1 MAALQYTIGSGMNYP
16 SLALAEAGTRQNL
29 TSGGGNTL
37 EILIQEAFQE
47 TRSGSGITFGTG
59 WTTSATCTITI
70 TVPKAYRHTGSR
82 GTGYRIVGDFDWGGT
97 GLLTTLSYVTIN
109 GVSVRRTGDNMGF
122 GISTGDLVNNVRNC
136 FVADCDLVGIIIN
149 DGNAVNNMVVGCSVG
164 IRANYGGWGGTDFTR
179 AYNNTILNCT
189 QGIDLGNGNG
199 HLLLKNTCIGNSGNP
214 SIAVEGGVLDT
225 IVTSATSD
233 EFTGTTTISVANCH
247 FTSSTAGSE
256 DLHIASTSY
265 LCHGVNAG
273 TDLHTG
279 DTYYNF
285 NTDFE
290 DDSRPNSQW
299 DIGADQYVS
308 GSSTYD
314 VSINETGTLSES
326 QDSTATL
333 LAAINETGILT
344 DTPNSI
350 AILLATINETGVLS
364 DSQTGILTIP
374 VSINET
380 GTLSDTPNSTAVLLA
395 AINET
400 GILSDTQ
407 NSIAV
412 LLAAINET
420 GDLLEAQSS
429 ISTLLASINE
439 TGILSSS
446 QDFISG
452 PSNRIRTIGSGK
464 NYPSITAALAGEDN
478 FDTEFD
484 LNIQFIIDAGEYG
497 AFEIPAK
504 FTPDSTHRLQFFC
517 STGSFHNF
525 QRSTGV
531 IIKNSTSYF
540 TQGSHD
546 PAYTEY
552 YGIAFTIDNAVGGID
567 AALEFGYSNCLAFG
581 CFAYDVYG
589 SNGYNEGLIVTDR
602 VVGAEYPKFINCA
615 AVNCAG
621 VGIGSQYLTVGVTDM
636 VIDNCL
642 VLNCGYGFR
651 PSGGRTNYIK
661 NCWGGGCSGGAYIDG
676 GDTEPLTTFNITTCF
691 SDDGSKSTSVISISD
706 CHFTNSGV
714 GTENINFTSLS
725 HLIHTITSCTD
736 LHEDSSLYAFNTD
749 AYGVVRPNG
758 LWDIGP
764 IQFVNLNLFKPII
777 IMI

>member
-1 MAALQYTIGSGMNYP
+1 MNYAT
-16 SLALAEAGTRQNL
+16 LALAEAGTRQNL
-29 TSGGGNTL
+29 TDGGGDTL
-37 EILIQEAFQE
+37 ELLIQEAFQE
-47 TRSGSGITFGTG
+47 TRSGSGITFGAG
-59 WTTSATCTITI
+59 WTTSATCTLTI

-109 GVSVRRTGDNMGF
+109 GVSVRRTGDNMGA

-136 FVADCDLVGIIIN
+136 FVADCDLGGIIMN
-149 DGNAVNNMVVGCSVG
+149 DGNAVNNIVVGCSVG

-199 HLLLKNTCIGNSGNP
+199 RLLLKNTYIGNSGNP
-214 SIAVEGGVLDT
+214 SIAIQGGILDT
-225 IVTSATSD
+225 IITSATSD
-233 EFTGTTTISVANCH
+233 GFTGTTTISVANCH
-247 FTSSTAGSE
+247 FKTSTAGSE
-256 DLHIASTSY
+256 DLHIDSTSY
-265 LCHGVNAG
+265 LGHGVHAG

-285 NTDFE
+285 STDFE
-290 DDSRPNSQW
+290 DDARANSAW

-308 GSSTYD
+308 GSATYD
-314 VSINETGTLSES
+314 VSINETGTLSDS
-326 QDSTATL
+326 QNSTATL
-333 LAAINETGILT
+333 LA
-344 DTPNSI
+344 
-350 AILLATINETGVLS
+350 
-364 DSQTGILTIP
+364 
-374 VSINET
+374 SINET
-380 GTLSDTPNSTAVLLA
+380 GTLSNS
-395 AINET
+395 
-400 GILSDTQ
+400 Q

-412 LLAAINET
+412 LLAAINESGTLSESGSAVSIISVSINET
-420 GDLLEAQSS
+420 GILSETQNSSAILLAAINESGILSETENTIAVLLANINEEGTLLEVQSS

-439 TGILSSS
+439 TGTLSDS
-446 QDFISG
+446 QDSTSG
-452 PSNRIRTIGSGK
+452 PQDRIKTIGSGK
-464 NYPSITAALAGEDN
+464 NYSSIALALAGEDN
-478 FDTEFD
+478 FGEND
-484 LNIQFIIDAGEYG
+484 LNIIFVIDAGEYP

-504 FTPDSTHRLQFFC
+504 FTPDTDHRLQFFC
-517 STGSFHNF
+517 ATGSFHNF
-525 QRSTGV
+525 ERNTGV

-540 TQGSHD
+540 TQGAHD
-546 PAYTEY
+546 PVYTEY
-552 YGIAFTIDNAVGGID
+552 YGIAFTIDNEVGGID
-567 AALEFGYSNCLAFG
+567 AALEFGYSHCMTFG

-602 VVGAEYPKFINCA
+602 VNGTEYPKFINSV

-661 NCWGGGCSGGAYIDG
+661 NCWGGGCAGGVYIDG
-676 GDTEPLTTFNITTCF
+676 GDVYPINNPFTFTTCF
-691 SDDGSKSTSVISISD
+691 SDDGTKSTSVISITD
-706 CHFTNSGV
+706 CHFINSGV
-714 GTENINFTSLS
+714 GTENVNITSLS
-725 HLIHTITSCTD
+725 HLIHTINAGTD
-736 LHEDSSLYAFNTD
+736 LHEDSLYPFNTD

-764 IQFVNLNLFKPII
+764 FQFVNLNFFKPII